1 MINWSNKGIKQ
12 NHDEEDVS
20 IGSGLSSSTSGIP
33 VKEHERDFLDSD
45 GEGDVAR
52 PSHQMAA
59 DEGDSQDDIQFDD
72 GDEEDDDDVDDDD
85 F

>member
-1 MINWSNKGIKQ
+1 M
-12 NHDEEDVS
+12 
-20 IGSGLSSSTSGIP
+20 SSSTSGIP
-33 VKEHERDFLDSD
+33 AKEHERDFLDSD

-52 PSHQMAA
+52 PSHQMA